1 MGKVD
6 WESIEARI
14 SEVID
19 TKFASASA
27 AGPAGPPLSDLMIK
41 KMREAIISSAGLTEN
56 EIQRILSVPFVNTG
70 IDTQIGRNSNGS
82 VSVIYKLYFDFEG
95 DKTMVSL
102 SPNKSVHDL
111 IALFNNGY
119 PTNNV
124 DPKHPIRGMWHGTMI
139 VIKPRSRK
147 GAHFIGKALQNFKYE
162 CNAMYPNSIVTYKIN
177 PNYNSTI

>member
-1 MGKVD
+1 MGTVN
-6 WESIEARI
+6 WELIEEKINA
-14 SEVID
+14 VVD
-19 TKFASASA
+19 TKITKAPAG
-27 AGPAGPPLSDLMIK
+27 GPAGPPLSDLMIK

-56 EIQRILSVPFVNTG
+56 ERQRILSVPFVNTG
-70 IDTQIGRNSNGS
+70 IDTQILGSSNGL

-95 DKTMVSL
+95 DKTMASL

-147 GAHFIGKALQNFKYE
+147 GAHFIGKALQDFKYE
-162 CNAMYPNSIVTYKIN
+162 CTAMYPNSVVTFNVN
-177 PNYNSTI
+177 PNYNSTT